1 MLVQWRECLG
11 HFVRVAEEERTH
23 PLLPSKLHVP
33 FLLIGR
39 ISRESLTEISINDY
53 SARILLASDE
63 PPAAIRPRFPH
74 KMNDSAENG
83 ESEMSHVAKRLT
95 PEEVDRMRAQDSRL
109 VSEFRA
115 IQLERNAKKHWDLF
129 YKRND
134 TRFFKD
140 RHWTTREFREL
151 SGMAGNNGRNALL
164 EVGCGVGNF
173 VYPLMEDGLRFRK
186 IFACDLSTRAIE
198 LLKVYKNADRTPRI
212 PTRLGD
218 ALRNRPL
225 VIPLSNDR

>member
-1 MLVQWRECLG
+1 
-11 HFVRVAEEERTH
+11 
-23 PLLPSKLHVP
+23 
-33 FLLIGR
+33 
-39 ISRESLTEISINDY
+39 
-53 SARILLASDE
+53 
-63 PPAAIRPRFPH
+63 
-74 KMNDSAENG
+74 MNDSAENG

-115 IQLERNAKKHWDLF
+115 IQLEKDAKKHWDLF

-151 SGMAGNNGRNALL
+151 SGVAGNNGRNALL

-198 LLKVYKNADRTPRI
+198 LLKVYKKRRI
-212 PTRLGD
+212 GRQVEFKRD
-218 ALRNRPL
+218 SLRNRPL
-225 VIPLSNDR
+225 VMPPSNER